1 MKVLHIDMDFFLNEK
16 TSFESPRASSD
27 FYYPWKECGVINFLE
42 ERLGLNK
49 NNKIEGRIYI
59 KH

>member
-1 MKVLHIDMDFFLNEK
+1 MDFFLNEK